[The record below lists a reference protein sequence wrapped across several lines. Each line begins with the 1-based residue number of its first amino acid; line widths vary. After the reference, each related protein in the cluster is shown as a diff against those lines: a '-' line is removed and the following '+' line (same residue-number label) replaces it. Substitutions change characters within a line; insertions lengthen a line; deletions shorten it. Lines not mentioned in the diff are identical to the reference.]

1 MVESRLKPEV
11 AADIADPRIPRK
23 TGPGASGERRRLP
36 DFLVVGP
43 SRTGT
48 TWLHEV
54 LAFGADLPANV
65 KETQFF
71 TSQYHKGIDWYAW
84 QFRNARGDRPVGE
97 VCPYFNPPA
106 ARKRIKLHLPDCRI
120 ICTLRDPVDRVY
132 SHYKML
138 LCNGWMR
145 GSFVHNVQTLAR
157 MQNMNRYATNLAD
170 WFELFGRDRVLV
182 LFYED
187 LQRNRQEYIN
197 RICEFIGIAPI
208 ELARLDFPRRSINSF
223 ERAPRS
229 RHLAKHASRFR
240 EFLRRHD
247 LYRINHLLEGSGL
260 WEFCSGGGAKF
271 APLTPED
278 DARVRAVYVAEVEAL
293 EKLLDRDLTE
303 WKKPHRVRRD
313 DSADSKARLGSSGT
327 VRAG

>member
-1 MVESRLKPEV
+1 MESGLKTESR
-11 AADIADPRIPRK
+11 
-23 TGPGASGERRRLP
+23 TGRRLP
-36 DFLVVGP
+36 DFLAVGP

-54 LAFGADLPANV
+54 LESGTDLPANV

-71 TSQYHKGIDWYAW
+71 TSQYYKGIDWYAW
-84 QFRNARGDRPVGE
+84 QFRFARGDRPVGE
-97 VCPYFNPPA
+97 VCPYFNPPI

-138 LCNGWMR
+138 LCNGWTR
-145 GSFVHNVQTLAR
+145 GTFLNNVQRLAR
-157 MQNMNRYATNLAD
+157 MQNANRYATNLAG
-170 WFELFGRDRVLV
+170 WFDLFGRDRVLV

-187 LQRNRQEYIN
+187 LQRDRQEYIN
-197 RICEFIGIAPI
+197 RICEFIGAAPI
-208 ELARLDFPRRSINSF
+208 DLSRLNLPRHSVNSF

-247 LYRINHLLEGSGL
+247 LYRINNLLEGSGV

-271 APLTPED
+271 PPLAPED

-293 EKLLDRDLTE
+293 EKLLGRDLSA
-303 WKKPHRVRRD
+303 WKTPRRARRD
-313 DSADSKARLGSSGT
+313 DASGGDARARLGSSGT
-327 VRAG
+327 VPAG